1 MKRNFS
7 ITSYIRNSSFII
19 ATTTLAL
26 VIVSI
31 LYFYSP
37 ELANAQ
43 QPNIT
48 RMGIFNSTQSDISGI
63 THWINSGNWSL
74 TRSPTVVFTLNATIN
89 MVRPDG
95 SENHEHRVSN
105 LIIPYAPINQ
115 TNSTII
121 KGTTTI
127 TMRENIVN
135 DVPTTITLSGKDISI
150 YFDPEKIDNHFGNQ
164 SITGL
169 VTRQTPAE

>member
-1 MKRNFS
+1 
-7 ITSYIRNSSFII
+7 
-19 ATTTLAL
+19 
-26 VIVSI
+26 
-31 LYFYSP
+31 
-37 ELANAQ
+37 
-43 QPNIT
+43 
-48 RMGIFNSTQSDISGI
+48 
-63 THWINSGNWSL
+63 
-74 TRSPTVVFTLNATIN
+74 